1 GPNGAAVN
9 YVATATD
16 AATGNP
22 VPVSCTPPPGS
33 VFPVGA
39 SSITCTT
46 GTTVKSFTITVTD
59 TTPPTIHVPANIVQ
73 TNAGASGAIVTST
86 ATATDLVDGTDPV
99 TCAPASGSLFPVG
112 PSTVHCTSTDAHG
125 NTAMAT
131 FTITVGY
138 QWCGIGQP
146 INGDGTSIFKLG
158 STVPIKFQLCRPSA
172 GLVITAHIAIYF
184 VSGGIPGTVN

>member
-1 GPNGAAVN
+1 
-9 YVATATD
+9 
-16 AATGNP
+16 
-22 VPVSCTPPPGS
+22 
-33 VFPVGA
+33 
-39 SSITCTT
+39 
-46 GTTVKSFTITVTD
+46 
-59 TTPPTIHVPANIVQ
+59 
-73 TNAGASGAIVTST
+73 
-86 ATATDLVDGTDPV
+86 DLVVGTDPV

-158 STVPIKFQLCRPSA
+158 STVPIKFQLCGPSA

-184 VSGGIPGTVN
+184 VSGGIPGTVNEATSNVPGDSGNTFRYDATTKTYIYNWSTKTAAVGRYKIVVDLGDGVTTN